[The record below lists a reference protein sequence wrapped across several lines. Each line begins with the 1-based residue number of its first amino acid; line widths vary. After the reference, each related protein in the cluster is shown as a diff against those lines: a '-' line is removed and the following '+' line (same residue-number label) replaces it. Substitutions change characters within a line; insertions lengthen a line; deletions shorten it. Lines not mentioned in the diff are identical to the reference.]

1 MLLLGKRVYILT
13 DVSATV
19 LNIKS
24 ERVAAPSYLRNRFLM
39 KERRLNRS
47 DFI

>member
-1 MLLLGKRVYILT
+1 MLLLEKRVYILT

-19 LNIKS
+19 LNIRS
-24 ERVAAPSYLRNRFLM
+24 ERAAAPSYLRNRFLI

-47 DFI
+47 DFM